1 MVTNQQLVLGEA
13 TLVEVNRGRSHE
25 PAGSWHKQG
34 PATGCK
40 HPKSNRTKWLGTIN
54 SRFVFKV
61 LANWLK
67 YRQCQYLSIRL

>member
-1 MVTNQQLVLGEA
+1 MVTNQHLVLGEAA

-40 HPKSNRTKWLGTIN
+40 HPKIKQNKMVRNHQL
-54 SRFVFKV
+54 
-61 LANWLK
+61 
-67 YRQCQYLSIRL
+67 